1 MQTLLFVRARMSYFI
16 DDYFPDSNKKQ
27 KKSYVKNQ
35 KPEIKDYDKAV
46 ETLMN
51 STCDYKNIFGY
62 IAKDKS
68 ENDVV
73 VKYAK
78 NIELFVCYHD
88 NNGKLTKKFSCIKS
102 WRDYNSDMFNPDYQY
117 NYVDEIR

>member
-1 MQTLLFVRARMSYFI
+1 MSYYI

-62 IAKDKS
+62 IAKDKN
-68 ENDVV
+68 ENDVI
-73 VKYAK
+73 VKYDK
-78 NIELFVCYHD
+78 NTELFICYHD

-102 WRDYNSDMFNPDYQY
+102 WRDYNSDMFTPDYQY